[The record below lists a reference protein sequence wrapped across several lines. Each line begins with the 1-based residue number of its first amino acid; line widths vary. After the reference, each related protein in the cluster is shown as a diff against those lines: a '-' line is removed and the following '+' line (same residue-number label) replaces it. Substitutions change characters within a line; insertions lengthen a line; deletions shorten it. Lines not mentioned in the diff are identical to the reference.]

1 MNHLFVSIILF
12 FYLSILLPLPL
23 ALEKQQVEQRNR
35 FMLIAFGFILALVLM
50 LITTGI
56 IFTLR
61 RHWRRKKAYE
71 QDITSLRDQYDA
83 ISRQYQN
90 MVTGMMQ
97 ESKGLAEGD
106 KAFLE
111 KLTATISTTAELGAP
126 DINTICTQMRIS
138 INTLRRRLSQ
148 TLDTTPK
155 AYVLRVRM
163 EKAKF
168 LLQQHRNIT
177 ISEVAYRCGYAQ
189 VPNFTRAVKGFLG
202 IMPSELRKNETVK

>member
-106 KAFLE
+106 KVFLKDLVMPE
-111 KLTATISTTAELGAP
+111 GVELDMDGLEESVVTVEVPEEAPAAETGTDANPADVPATAEKDDAE
-126 DINTICTQMRIS
+126 
-138 INTLRRRLSQ
+138 
-148 TLDTTPK
+148 
-155 AYVLRVRM
+155 A
-163 EKAKF
+163 
-168 LLQQHRNIT
+168 
-177 ISEVAYRCGYAQ
+177 
-189 VPNFTRAVKGFLG
+189 
-202 IMPSELRKNETVK
+202 

>member
-35 FMLIAFGFILALVLM
+35 FILIAAILL
-50 LITTGI
+50 LIVISAAAVATW
-56 IFTLR
+56 LR
-61 RHWRRKKAYE
+61 HRRKMEDYE
-71 QDITSLRDQYDA
+71 QDITSLHEQYTAMSDQY
-83 ISRQYQN
+83 QK
-90 MVTGMMQ
+90 MVQDMMKQ
-97 ESKGLAEGD
+97 EERDSLTDED
-106 KAFLE
+106 REFIE
-111 KLTATISTTAELGAP
+111 KLTGIISATTENGTSDIKTIAAQMHISTG
-126 DINTICTQMRIS
+126 S
-138 INTLRRRLSQ
+138 LRRRLTE
-148 TLDTTPK
+148 TLETTPK

-189 VPNFTRAVKGFLG
+189 LPNFTRAFKGFFG